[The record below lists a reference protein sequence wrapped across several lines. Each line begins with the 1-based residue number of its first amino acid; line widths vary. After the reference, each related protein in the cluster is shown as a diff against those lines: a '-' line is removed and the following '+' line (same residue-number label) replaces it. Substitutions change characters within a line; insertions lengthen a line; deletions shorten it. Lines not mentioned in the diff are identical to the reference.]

1 MGIEYEDNL
10 TVGSAGAMVMQYPIA
25 GLGSRAY
32 AFIIDIHLR
41 FILATAWWLLFYFI
55 TKLLGDSLTSR
66 SVLGKSLL
74 YTSMIGSSLIYFLYH
89 PVLETLMK
97 GRTPGKRFAGIRIVT
112 LDGAV
117 PGIAAIL
124 VRNVFRILDS
134 LPLIYIVGIG
144 ACLLTR
150 KQVRIGDLAAHTVLV
165 HEDVMQDKAIEIMS
179 QAANESS
186 LTPAQVEVLHDL
198 LQRWKQLDRDSRIRV
213 GQKLLQA
220 AGKQVEPD
228 NSFSRLD
235 RKVHEA
241 LQTLSRGE

>member
-32 AFIIDIHLR
+32 AFIIDIHIR

-55 TKLLGDSLTSR
+55 IKLMGDSLTSNT
-66 SVLGKSLL
+66 VLGKSLL

-89 PVLETLMK
+89 PVLEIMMK

-112 LDGAV
+112 LDGSV
-117 PGIAAIL
+117 PSIPAIL

-134 LPLIYIVGIG
+134 LPFIYIVGIG

-165 HEDVMQDKAIEIMS
+165 HEDVMQDKAIELMS

-186 LTPAQVEVLHDL
+186 LAPAQIEVLHDL
-198 LQRWKQLDRDSRIRV
+198 LQRWKQLNRESRIRV

-220 AGKQVEPD
+220 AGTPVEPD
-228 NSFSRLD
+228 NSASRLD
-235 RKVHEA
+235 KKVHDA
-241 LQTLSRGE
+241 LQMLSRGD